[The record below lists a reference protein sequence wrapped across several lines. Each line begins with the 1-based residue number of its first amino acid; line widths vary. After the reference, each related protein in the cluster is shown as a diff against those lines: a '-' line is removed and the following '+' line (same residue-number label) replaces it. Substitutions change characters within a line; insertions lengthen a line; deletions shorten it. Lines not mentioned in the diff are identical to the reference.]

1 MKKTIG
7 LIFASLLIIAGFSFD
22 ALAQRYYGNRSIDR
36 RQNRQQVRIYNGV
49 RRGSLNRREAY
60 RLQRQQYRIYRTEQR
75 YRRSG
80 GGLSWRERYLLQRR
94 LNRSSRSIYRQNH
107 DRQRYSRNYRYYPR
121 RRL

>member
-7 LIFASLLIIAGFSFD
+7 LIFAALLLPTVFSLD
-22 ALAQRYYGNRSIDR
+22 ALAQRYYGNRSIDSRQR
-36 RQNRQQVRIYNGV
+36 RQQQRIYNGV

-60 RLQRQQYRIYRTEQR
+60 RLQRQQYRIYRTESR

-94 LNRSSRSIYRQNH
+94 LNRSSRNIYRQKR
-107 DRQRYSRNYRYYPR
+107 DSQRYRSYRYYPR

>member
-7 LIFASLLIIAGFSFD
+7 LIFATLAIVTGLSAET
-22 ALAQRYYGNRSIDR
+22 LAQRYYGNGSIDSRQR
-36 RQNRQQVRIYNGV
+36 RQQQRIYNGV
-49 RRGSLNRREAY
+49 RNGSLNRRETY
-60 RLQRQQYRIYRTEQR
+60 RLQRQQYRIYRAESR

-94 LNRSSRSIYRQNH
+94 LNNASRNIYRQKR
-107 DRQRYSRNYRYYPR
+107 DRQRYRSYRYYPR

>member
-7 LIFASLLIIAGFSFD
+7 LIFAALLLPTVFSLD
-22 ALAQRYYGNRSIDR
+22 TLAQRYYGNRSIDSRQR
-36 RQNRQQVRIYNGV
+36 RQQQRIYNGV

-60 RLQRQQYRIYRTEQR
+60 RLQRQQYRIYRTESR

-80 GGLSWRERYLLQRR
+80 GRLTWRERYLLQRR
-94 LNRSSRSIYRQNH
+94 LNRSSRNIYRQNR
-107 DRQRYSRNYRYYPR
+107 DRQRYRSYRYYPR

>member
-22 ALAQRYYGNRSIDR
+22 ALAQRYYGNKNIDR

-60 RLQRQQYRIYRTEQR
+60 RLQRQQYRIYRTESR

-94 LNRSSRSIYRQNH
+94 LNRSSRSIYRQKH
-107 DRQRYSRNYRYYPR
+107 DRQRYSRNYRSYPR

>member
-7 LIFASLLIIAGFSFD
+7 LIFAALLLVAGFSID
-22 ALAQRYYGNRSIDR
+22 SSAQRYYGQRSVNQRER
-36 RQNRQQVRIYNGV
+36 RQQQRIYQGV
-49 RRGSLNRREAY
+49 RSGRLNRRETY
-60 RLQRQQYRIYRTEQR
+60 RLQRQQYRLYRTESR

-94 LNRSSRSIYRQNH
+94 LNRTSRNIYRQKH
-107 DRQRYSRNYRYYPR
+107 DRQRRYYPR